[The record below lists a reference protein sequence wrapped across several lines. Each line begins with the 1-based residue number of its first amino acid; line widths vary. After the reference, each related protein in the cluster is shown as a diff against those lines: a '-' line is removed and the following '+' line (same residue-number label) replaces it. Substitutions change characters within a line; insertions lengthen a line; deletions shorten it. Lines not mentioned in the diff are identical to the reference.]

1 MRVESGG
8 REGKEFGKS
17 LAVIAA
23 DPERGRDLA
32 ARLEECGFRV
42 TRIVGPEEA
51 ADLLRSGG
59 VAVAEGEVAAAEMD
73 RSILTGR
80 EREVLVRMARGF
92 PDKGIA
98 DELGIGVRT
107 VRFHI
112 DHILRKLHAQN
123 RTEAVAKSMLPREFL

>member
-73 RSILTGR
+73 RSVGALSIYG
-80 EREVLVRMARGF
+80 VVRLSFAYWYEMGMGDF
-92 PDKGIA
+92 
-98 DELGIGVRT
+98 
-107 VRFHI
+107 
-112 DHILRKLHAQN
+112 
-123 RTEAVAKSMLPREFL
+123 